1 MSEHEE
7 LVERVVVA
15 IKAAWPGEE
24 RMGRAGVDALAPE
37 LRHDPPEGCEWV
49 ALPTEDVDRW
59 CEGWGALVDVPS
71 ERAGSIGMLGQ
82 VVDACHGAVARRPK
96 PEPRTERVPAIEAL
110 GRDVVSDE
118 GSVRPTFTGYSIA
131 GRLTGGLAIRSA
143 TGDCCQRIAPDGKV
157 EVLAED
163 DQ

>member
-1 MSEHEE
+1 MS
-7 LVERVVVA
+7 
-15 IKAAWPGEE
+15 
-24 RMGRAGVDALAPE
+24 RAVLDELAPE

-49 ALPTEDVDRW
+49 ALPTEVVDRYGNRDY
-59 CEGWGALVDVPS
+59 EGPIAHAC
-71 ERAGSIGMLGQ
+71 R
-82 VVDACHGAVARRPK
+82 DAQARRPK

-110 GRDVVSDE
+110 GREVVSDE
-118 GSVRPTFTGYSIA
+118 GSTRPTFTGYSIA

-163 DQ
+163 GAE